1 MGVDDT
7 SLVVD
12 GYPSIVAD
20 GDPRSA
26 VSPPEPGD
34 DLGGFGAMLSAV
46 QEVVVGKRDV
56 EGVQLRLEAE
66 GKVAL
71 SFEGMV
77 VAAKAVFPIGVP
89 GT

>member
-1 MGVDDT
+1 MF
-7 SLVVD
+7 
-12 GYPSIVAD
+12 
-20 GDPRSA
+20 
-26 VSPPEPGD
+26 SP
-34 DLGGFGAMLSAV
+34 V

-77 VAAKAVFPIGVP
+77 VATKAVFPIGVP